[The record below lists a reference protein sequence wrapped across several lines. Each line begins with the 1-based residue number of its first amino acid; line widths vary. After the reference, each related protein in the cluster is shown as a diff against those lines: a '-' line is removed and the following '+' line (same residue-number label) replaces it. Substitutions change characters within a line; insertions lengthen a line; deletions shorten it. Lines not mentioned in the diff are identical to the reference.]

1 MESWQSQLVRDLQI
15 HLGQKGLC
23 LTATTVAENDAELSN
38 NISTSAALQGGKEG
52 RGNVYWKTPADEGSM
67 TWKKQCWEVI
77 EVDGGTDPDPKPE
90 PEPGDGAITSDVIVS
105 HVGDPHLSQR
115 ESSTWTECAGILPV
129 DTLKGFGCSAVSAT
143 IVAHIMEK
151 DNSITTRDLYDWGIW
166 GVSEDGYPWGKW
178 TQNANCPLHF
188 TYEITATAGWSAA
201 KGIIFDEILADHPV
215 IIWLTNGTSN
225 GTHFVVGYG
234 LKRGASRDGLQYDQ
248 VMVYNPYP
256 VDNPII
262 HEKGTLADMMK
273 YNRWKNF
280 GSVRRVF
287 PK

>member
-38 NISTSAALQGGKEG
+38 NISTSAALRGGKEG

-105 HVGDPHLSQR
+105 HVGDPYLSQR

-151 DNSITTRDLYDWGIW
+151 DNSITTRDLYDWGVWEIK
-166 GVSEDGYPWGKW
+166 DGYPYANWA
-178 TQNANCPLHF
+178 QNSSCPLHF
-188 TYEITATAGWSAA
+188 TYETTAIAGWSAA
-201 KGIIFDEILADHPV
+201 KGIIFDEILADRPV
-215 IIWLTNGTSN
+215 VIWLNNTAVN

-287 PK
+287 AK

>member
-1 MESWQSQLVRDLQI
+1 M
-15 HLGQKGLC
+15 
-23 LTATTVAENDAELSN
+23 
-38 NISTSAALQGGKEG
+38 
-52 RGNVYWKTPADEGSM
+52 
-67 TWKKQCWEVI
+67 
-77 EVDGGTDPDPKPE
+77 KPL
-90 PEPGDGAITSDVIVS
+90 
-105 HVGDPHLSQR
+105 LSQ
-115 ESSTWTECAGILPV
+115 
-129 DTLKGFGCSAVSAT
+129 
-143 IVAHIMEK
+143 
-151 DNSITTRDLYDWGIW
+151 
-166 GVSEDGYPWGKW
+166 
-178 TQNANCPLHF
+178 
-188 TYEITATAGWSAA
+188 AA
-201 KGIIFDEILADHPV
+201 KKIIFDEILADHPV

>member
-1 MESWQSQLVRDLQI
+1 M
-15 HLGQKGLC
+15 
-23 LTATTVAENDAELSN
+23 
-38 NISTSAALQGGKEG
+38 
-52 RGNVYWKTPADEGSM
+52 
-67 TWKKQCWEVI
+67 
-77 EVDGGTDPDPKPE
+77 
-90 PEPGDGAITSDVIVS
+90 
-105 HVGDPHLSQR
+105 
-115 ESSTWTECAGILPV
+115 
-129 DTLKGFGCSAVSAT
+129 
-143 IVAHIMEK
+143 
-151 DNSITTRDLYDWGIW
+151 
-166 GVSEDGYPWGKW
+166 
-178 TQNANCPLHF
+178 
-188 TYEITATAGWSAA
+188 
-201 KGIIFDEILADHPV
+201 IFLAV

-262 HEKGTLADMMK
+262 PEKGTLADMMK